1 MSNELKGTA
10 NVGVTGLITTRK
22 KWGTHPASPNENDVV
37 GPRDFSL
44 KVAKNMGL
52 IDATT
57 GTINTMAGASTPT
70 RVG

>member
-1 MSNELKGTA
+1 MSQELKGTG

-44 KVAKNMGL
+44 KAAKNMGL
-52 IDATT
+52 IDGTS
-57 GTINTMAGASTPT
+57 GTINTMSGPAAYT